1 MVSDV
6 QNLSCVLIRALD
18 ADNEKGG
25 VLN

>member
-25 VLN
+25 VN